1 MLQLLLAL
9 VSLVEEEK
17 EKLALIP
24 QMKGKFLGFPLK
36 ASSME
41 DNGLMSSL
49 LLTS

>member
-1 MLQLLLAL
+1 MLQLVLAL
-9 VSLVEEEK
+9 VSLVEEE
-17 EKLALIP
+17 EKLAMIP
-24 QMKGKFLGFPLK
+24 QMKAKFLGFPLK